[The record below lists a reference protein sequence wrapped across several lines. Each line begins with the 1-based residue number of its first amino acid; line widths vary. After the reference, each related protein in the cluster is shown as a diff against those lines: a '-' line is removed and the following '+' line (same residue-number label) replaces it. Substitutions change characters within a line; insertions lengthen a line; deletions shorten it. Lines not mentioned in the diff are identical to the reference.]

1 MYKKQKIHFVGIGG
15 VGMSGIAEVMLNL
28 GYPVS
33 GSDLKA
39 SNVTRRLKKKGARIF
54 YGHGRKNVED
64 ADVVVVSSA
73 INKNNPEILA
83 AQTKKIPI
91 IQRAEMLA
99 ELMRFSKY
107 GIAVAG
113 THGKTTTTS
122 LVASVLYEGGYD
134 PTMIIGGKVNSI
146 RANARLGKGDFMVA
160 EADESDGSFLKLSPS
175 IAVITGIDR
184 EHMDYYQNFSE
195 VIKTYLTFANKVPF
209 YGAVICC
216 VDHPTVKRLIPKID
230 KRVITYGFSE
240 EAELNARNLVSKG
253 IQMSYDLF
261 IEGEKRERIILNL
274 AGNHN
279 VLNSLVAI
287 AIALEVGIPLKKVQ
301 KALKNFKG
309 IQRRCD
315 VLLNNRSITIIDDY
329 GHHPEEIKVT
339 ISAVRQAFNGRLITL
354 FQPHRYTRTHDL
366 FSEFMESFDETNV
379 LLMTDIYSAGETPIN
394 GVNAK
399 KLAQAIEENRK
410 RDVFYIPKN
419 KKIVDEVLKF
429 IQPGDVLL
437 SLGAGDVTHIG
448 RECAKRLKSGGGR

>member
-1 MYKKQKIHFVGIGG
+1 
-15 VGMSGIAEVMLNL
+15 MSGIAEVMLNL

-33 GSDLKA
+33 GSDLKV
-39 SNVTRRLKKKGARIF
+39 SNITRRLKKKGAGIF
-54 YGHGRKNVED
+54 HGHGRKNVEG
-64 ADVVVVSSA
+64 ADIVVMSSA

-146 RANARLGKGDFMVA
+146 RANARLGRGDFMVA

-175 IAVITGIDR
+175 IAVITSIDR

-195 VIKTYLTFANKVPF
+195 VVKAYLNFANKVPF

-216 VDHPTVKRLIPKID
+216 LDHPTVKRLIPKID

-240 EAELNARNLVSKG
+240 GAELSAGNLVNEG
-253 IQMSYDLF
+253 IQTSYDLF
-261 IEGEKRERIILNL
+261 IEGKKKERIVLSL

-279 VLNSLVAI
+279 VLNSLAAI
-287 AIALEVGIPLKKVQ
+287 AVALEIGIPLKKVQ

-315 VLLNNRSITIIDDY
+315 VLLSNRLVTVIDDY

-339 ISAVRQAFNGRLITL
+339 ISAVREAFNGRLVIL

-366 FSEFMESFDETNV
+366 FSEFVESFDEASV
-379 LLMTDIYSAGETPIN
+379 LLMTDIYSAGEPPIN

-399 KLAQAIEENRK
+399 KLARAIEENRK
-410 RDVFYIPKN
+410 RDVFYIPKSE
-419 KKIVDEVLKF
+419 KIVDEVLKF
-429 IQPGDVLL
+429 IRPGDVFL

-448 RECAKRLKSGGGR
+448 RECAKRLKAEFRTQESGVRSKK